1 MNLTVEEYQTMS
13 EKMEEKALQFMVLK
27 RRVEELEGEV
37 LAFKVENNLLK
48 TENEGLKKEMAL
60 LEHKAEGLDIVNTY
74 LRNIIYLSGGKVKEF
89 MKHVFGV
96 ERWALLRTFLQM
108 GIVDSKDK
116 QQLSLID
123 EVMANPQE
131 MGPSVEITSGG
142 NQVIGM
148 QENNYIG
155 RDE

>member
-13 EKMEEKALQFMVLK
+13 EKTEEKALQLMALK

-37 LAFKVENNLLK
+37 LAFKVENNHLK

-60 LEHKAEGLDIVNTY
+60 LEHKAEGLDIENTY
-74 LRNIIYLSGGKVKEF
+74 LRNIIYLSGERIKEF
-89 MKHVFGV
+89 MKHVFVV
-96 ERWALLRTFLQM
+96 ERWALFRTFLQM
-108 GIVDSKDK
+108 AIVDSKDK

>member
-1 MNLTVEEYQTMS
+1 
-13 EKMEEKALQFMVLK
+13 
-27 RRVEELEGEV
+27 
-37 LAFKVENNLLK
+37 
-48 TENEGLKKEMAL
+48 
-60 LEHKAEGLDIVNTY
+60 
-74 LRNIIYLSGGKVKEF
+74 
-89 MKHVFGV
+89 
-96 ERWALLRTFLQM
+96 M

-123 EVMANPQE
+123 EVMANPHE